1 MNDVFKYERRKEK
14 IGVRIRQERR
24 KLPGRVSQEALG
36 ERLAQVIPTRDN
48 IKQTTVA
55 SWESGRTL
63 PPLDALIAMSEVF
76 GCDIGYLLG
85 TTSAVSE
92 MFRTFANERG

>member
-48 IKQTTVA
+48 IKTDNGSLMGEWA
-55 SWESGRTL
+55 NA
-63 PPLDALIAMSEVF
+63 PAA
-76 GCDIGYLLG
+76 GCTYCH
-85 TTSAVSE
+85 V
-92 MFRTFANERG
+92 RGIRL